1 MRRGV
6 PLEEQ
11 VATALE
17 TTPELL
23 PFLPELLADL
33 DELGTEAR
41 DIVELL
47 RPLGLPAGARVL
59 DLGCGKGTVALALAR
74 ELGLRVL
81 GVDGFAPFVEE
92 ARRRAEER
100 GLSALC
106 EFRQGDLRE
115 AVDEVEGV
123 EAVMLL
129 AVGPVLGD
137 AAETVGALRRCVRP
151 GGYVVINDCYVAEGV
166 GLEASR
172 DLAGYAHLEETRRR
186 MQSQG
191 DRLVREVLPSTEETD
206 AYNASNTELIRRRA
220 EAIALRQ
227 PEAAEWV
234 RGFVAEQE
242 RQSRLLTTDLLNAL
256 WLLRRGP

>member
-1 MRRGV
+1 MNRDV

-11 VATALE
+11 VAAALE

-33 DELGTEAR
+33 EELGTEVR

-74 ELGLRVL
+74 ELGFRVL
-81 GVDGFAPFVEE
+81 GVDGFAPFVEG
-92 ARRRAEER
+92 ARRHAAERA
-100 GLSALC
+100 LSDAC

-115 AVDEVEGV
+115 VVGEVEGMEV
-123 EAVMLL
+123 VLLL
-129 AVGPVLGD
+129 AVGRVLGD

-151 GGYVVINDCYVAEGV
+151 GGYIVINDGFVAEGV
-166 GLEASR
+166 ALDSSG
-172 DLAGYAHLEETRRR
+172 DLAGYAHLEETRRQ
-186 MQSQG
+186 MQSHG
-191 DRLVREVLPSTEETD
+191 DRLVRERLPSTEEVD

-220 EAIALRQ
+220 EALALRS
-227 PEAAEWV
+227 PEVAQQV

-242 RQSRLLTTDLLNAL
+242 RQSRLLTTELLDAL
-256 WLLRRGP
+256 WLLQRGP

>member
-1 MRRGV
+1 MSRNV
-6 PLEEQ
+6 SLEEQ

-23 PFLPELLADL
+23 PFMPELLADL
-33 DELGTEAR
+33 DELGTEVR
-41 DIVELL
+41 DIIELL
-47 RPLGLPAGARVL
+47 RPLGLSAGARVL

-74 ELGLRVL
+74 ELGPRVL
-81 GVDGFAPFVEE
+81 GVDGFTPFVEE
-92 ARRRAEER
+92 AKRRAEER
-100 GLSALC
+100 GLSGLC

-115 AVDEVEGV
+115 AVAEVEGV
-123 EAVMLL
+123 DVVMLL
-129 AVGPVLGD
+129 AVGRVLGD

-151 GGYVVINDCYVAEGV
+151 GGYMVINDGYVAEGV
-166 GLEASR
+166 ALESSE
-172 DLAGYAHLEETRRR
+172 DLKGYAHLEETRRR
-186 MQSQG
+186 MQSHG
-191 DRLVREVLPSTEETD
+191 DRLVGEELPSTEETD

-220 EAIALRQ
+220 EALALRH
-227 PEAAEWV
+227 PEAAERV

>member
-1 MRRGV
+1 MSRNV

-17 TTPELL
+17 TTPEVL

-33 DELGTEAR
+33 DELGTETR
-41 DIVELL
+41 DIVEVL
-47 RPLGLPAGARVL
+47 RPLGLPPGARVL
-59 DLGCGKGTVALALAR
+59 DLGCGKGTVALALAG

-92 ARRRAEER
+92 AKRRAEER
-100 GLSALC
+100 GLSGPC

-115 AVDEVEGV
+115 VVGEVGGVDV
-123 EAVMLL
+123 VMLL
-129 AVGPVLGD
+129 AVGRVLGD

-151 GGYVVINDCYVAEGV
+151 GGYVVINDGFVAEGV
-166 GLEASR
+166 ALDSSR

-186 MQSQG
+186 MQSHG
-191 DRLVREVLPSTEETD
+191 DRLVRELLPSLEETD
-206 AYNASNTELIRRRA
+206 AYNASNTEVIRRRA
-220 EAIALRQ
+220 EAIAGRH
-227 PEAAEWV
+227 PEVAERV

-256 WLLRRGP
+256 WLLQRGP